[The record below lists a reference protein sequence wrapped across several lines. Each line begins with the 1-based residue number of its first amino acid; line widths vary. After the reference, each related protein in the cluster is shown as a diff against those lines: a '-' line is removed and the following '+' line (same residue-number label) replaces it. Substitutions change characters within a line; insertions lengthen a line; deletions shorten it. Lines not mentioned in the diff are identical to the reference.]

1 VVKLNMKDKGFNFYR
16 CESGQDPILFIRDT
30 EGQAMT
36 EYILMIFLIVLAAA
50 QVLRA
55 FGLCLDLALIQ
66 SARKL
71 GGFGGT
77 IK

>member
-1 VVKLNMKDKGFNFYR
+1 MVKFAFS
-16 CESGQDPILFIRDT
+16 ES
-30 EGQAMT
+30 GQAMT
-36 EYILMIFLIVLAAA
+36 EYILVIFLIVLASA

-55 FGLCLDLALIQ
+55 FGLCLDLALVQ
-66 SARKL
+66 AARKL

>member
-1 VVKLNMKDKGFNFYR
+1 MVRNINFSAR
-16 CESGQDPILFIRDT
+16 KSRFRLFFSGSG
-30 EGQAMT
+30 GQAMT
-36 EYILMIFLIVLAAA
+36 EYILMMFLVVLSAA

-55 FGLCLDLALIQ
+55 FGLCLDIALIQ

>member
-1 VVKLNMKDKGFNFYR
+1 MVR
-16 CESGQDPILFIRDT
+16 SGGKSFLGRED
-30 EGQAMT
+30 GQAMT
-36 EYILMIFLIVLAAA
+36 EYILMMFLVVLSAA

-55 FGLCLDLALIQ
+55 FGLCLDIALIQ

>member
-1 VVKLNMKDKGFNFYR
+1 MVKS
-16 CESGQDPILFIRDT
+16 ES
-30 EGQAMT
+30 GQAMT
-36 EYILMIFLIVLAAA
+36 EYILMIFLITLAAA

-55 FGLCLDLALIQ
+55 FGLCLDLALVQ

>member
-1 VVKLNMKDKGFNFYR
+1 MVRTLSCFARGDG
-16 CESGQDPILFIRDT
+16 
-30 EGQAMT
+30 GQAMT
-36 EYILMIFLIVLAAA
+36 EYILVMFLIVLSAA
-50 QVLRA
+50 QVVRA

-66 SARKL
+66 AARKL

>member
-1 VVKLNMKDKGFNFYR
+1 
-16 CESGQDPILFIRDT
+16 
-30 EGQAMT
+30 MT
-36 EYILMIFLIVLAAA
+36 EYILMMFLVVLSAA

-55 FGLCLDLALIQ
+55 FGLCLDIALIQ

>member
-1 VVKLNMKDKGFNFYR
+1 MVKMADSFTRGSFFR
-16 CESGQDPILFIRDT
+16 AEG
-30 EGQAMT
+30 GQAMT
-36 EYILMIFLIVLAAA
+36 EYILVMFLIVLSAA
-50 QVLRA
+50 QVIRA

-66 SARKL
+66 AARKL

>member
-1 VVKLNMKDKGFNFYR
+1 MVKGLSDFFPGG
-16 CESGQDPILFIRDT
+16 E

-36 EYILMIFLIVLAAA
+36 EYILMMFLVVLSVA

-55 FGLCLDLALIQ
+55 FGLCLDIALIQ